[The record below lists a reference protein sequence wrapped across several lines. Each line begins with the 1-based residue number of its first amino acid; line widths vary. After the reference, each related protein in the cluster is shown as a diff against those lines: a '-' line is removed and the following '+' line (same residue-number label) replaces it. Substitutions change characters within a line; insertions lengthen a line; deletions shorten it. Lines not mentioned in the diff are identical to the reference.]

1 MVKLSLIVSLLLL
14 LNVYSVWSTE
24 MRNNIVKLLNQSEYC
39 VLNDSTIREKTSDDL
54 LFVINDTGSWLMVT
68 NGSNLFMIM
77 FSINKSN
84 CEDPDGTY
92 NPNIAIYAV
101 QTSIH
106 AIMIL
111 VTTCVIVLHLYFKEL
126 QTVFGILIILFCI
139 FNNVYFLVTFV
150 HNRYQFTHKVN
161 DSGEV
166 CAVLLY
172 LRGILNSLAQFTRLT
187 ILFQF
192 AYLMYNAY
200 KVRSGTDNKMIL
212 KYAIFIISITTMYSV
227 MVISYDMAAT
237 KTAFRTYNGYC
248 AAKFHSEGAS
258 FAILIIQLVSI
269 LIMQTVVFAIGMVLY
284 YLVNKRCCEFRSSDT
299 RVCLTLGSTAGLNT
313 FLLVVVQFAGG
324 GSDIG
329 FLSSSTGT
337 CIQIS
342 ILLIIFL
349 TSTKVKTAISSVII
363 SSDNT
368 TNNSV
373 KSTHTNV
380 NS

>member
-1 MVKLSLIVSLLLL
+1 MVSWLLLISV
-14 LNVYSVWSTE
+14 NSVWSTE
-24 MRNNIVKLLNQSEYC
+24 LVINSSNVKLLNQVEYC
-39 VLNDSTIREKTSDDL
+39 VVNDSTIRKKTGDGFL
-54 LFVINDTGSWLMVT
+54 IVINDTGSWLVVT
-68 NGSNLFMIM
+68 NGSNLFMVM
-77 FSINKSN
+77 FSLNKSN
-84 CEDPDGTY
+84 CEDPESTY
-92 NPNIAIYAV
+92 NPYIAIYAI

-106 AIMIL
+106 AIIIL

-126 QTVFGILIILFCI
+126 QTVSGILIILFCI
-139 FNNVYFLVTFV
+139 FVIVYFLITLV

-212 KYAIFIISITTMYSV
+212 KYIIFIISMTIIYSV
-227 MVISYDMAAT
+227 MVISYDIAVT
-237 KTAFRTYNGYC
+237 KTAFSTYNGYC
-248 AAKFHSEGAS
+248 ATKFHTEDAS
-258 FAILIIQLVSI
+258 FAILIIQLISI
-269 LIMQTVVFAIGMVLY
+269 LVMQMAVFTVGMVLY
-284 YLVNKRCCEFRSSDT
+284 CLVNKRCCEFRSTDT

-313 FLLVVVQFAGG
+313 FLLVVVQLAGG
-324 GSDIG
+324 GSEIG

-349 TSTKVKTAISSVII
+349 TSMKVKTAVSSLIL
-363 SSDNT
+363 SSDNSIS
-368 TNNSV
+368 NSLQNL
-373 KSTHTNV
+373 HTKV

>member
-1 MVKLSLIVSLLLL
+1 MVSLLLL
-14 LNVYSVWSTE
+14 IGVNSIWSTE
-24 MRNNIVKLLNQSEYC
+24 LLINSSNVKLLNQVEYC
-39 VLNDSTIREKTSDDL
+39 VVNDSTIREKTGDGFL
-54 LFVINDTGSWLMVT
+54 IVIKDTGGWLVVT

-77 FSINKSN
+77 FSLNKSN
-84 CEDPDGTY
+84 CEDPDGIY
-92 NPNIAIYAV
+92 NPNIAIYAI

-106 AIMIL
+106 AIIIL
-111 VTTCVIVLHLYFKEL
+111 VTTCIIVLHLYIKEL
-126 QTVFGILIILFCI
+126 QTVSGILIVLFCI
-139 FNNVYFLVTFV
+139 FVIVYFLITLV

-161 DSGEV
+161 DSGAV

-212 KYAIFIISITTMYSV
+212 KYIIFIISMTIIYSV
-227 MVISYDMAAT
+227 MVIPYDIAVA
-237 KTAFRTYNGYC
+237 KTAFSTYNGYC

-269 LIMQTVVFAIGMVLY
+269 LVMQTVVFAIGMVLY

-349 TSTKVKTAISSVII
+349 TSTKVKAVISSVIL

-373 KSTHTNV
+373 KSMHTNV